1 MHVNTS
7 LHISLQNLVVSLV
20 PSTSFASVCTYR
32 SLLTTLDS
40 WISNVHNYGRLH
52 PQLLKSRRKR
62 RRQNHQP
69 AVFLETPLPNSYI
82 QSQLRNRHERGLQ
95 LSFGFLSYASMV
107 CMTPDNHNSYVCSST
122 WPPLRCQQPA
132 RFFRAS
138 VMCSAPP
145 GSNIPSTARSTL
157 RRFFIFHLATGPDIF
172 IYQSHLASSGPWYSR
187 LHIKMCVNS
196 AWC

>member
-7 LHISLQNLVVSLV
+7 LHISLQNLVLSLV

-32 SLLTTLDS
+32 SLLTTVDS
-40 WISNVHNYGRLH
+40 WISNVHNYGQLH
-52 PQLLKSRRKR
+52 PQLLNPEGKGGDKTINQLSFWKPLS
-62 RRQNHQP
+62 QTAISNHS
-69 AVFLETPLPNSYI
+69 LET
-82 QSQLRNRHERGLQ
+82 GT
-95 LSFGFLSYASMV
+95 SFGFLSYASMV

-122 WPPLRCQQPA
+122 WLPLRCQQPA

-172 IYQSHLASSGPWYSR
+172 IYPWYSR